1 MREVAMRALS
11 PVLFLLALSTGVA
24 AQDSA
29 AVDRLTEV
37 VMAEMHAAAIEEMKS
52 FCADAWTQDFVMREQ
67 CIGDQKQGYVDAQD
81 YDVMSSV
88 DATIIWGNCAV
99 TWKDDQDRTD
109 WAMMA
114 HCIAEQEAAR
124 QRLQSKQ

>member
-1 MREVAMRALS
+1 MRALS
-11 PVLFLLALSTGVA
+11 PVLFLVALSSGVA
-24 AQDSA
+24 AQDGRA
-29 AVDRLTEV
+29 LDRLNDV
-37 VMAEMHAAAIEEMKS
+37 VMADMRAAAIEEMKS

-67 CIGDQKQGYVDAQD
+67 CIEDQKQGYVDAQD

-88 DATIIWGNCAV
+88 DATIIWGNCAA

-109 WAMMA
+109 WVMVA

-124 QRLQSKQ
+124 QRLQSNQ